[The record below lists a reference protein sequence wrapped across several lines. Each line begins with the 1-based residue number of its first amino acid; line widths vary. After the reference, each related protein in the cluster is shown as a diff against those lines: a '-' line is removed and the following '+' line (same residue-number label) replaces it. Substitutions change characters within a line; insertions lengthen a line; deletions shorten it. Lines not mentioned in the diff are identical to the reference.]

1 MNTKWIQTKEK
12 VSDTAL
18 FSFTKKFTHSGKLIL
33 KISASTRY
41 QLYINGKFA
50 LEGPCQGTAYENY
63 YEEADIS
70 SYLRNGENELRVLV
84 LHVAD
89 NVFTTVFPADR
100 PILWVEGTDENKPVI
115 RSDASWHAHKI
126 SGRDFVRSDF
136 IFIMH
141 SVCPFEHLRETLT
154 ETPVE
159 IEEGN
164 AANLQNDGFDEWGA
178 KGTLCLKK
186 SPLPQMETRAEHP
199 TKICKT
205 TETGYVLDACCYTTA
220 KVRVKVRGTKGDVLR
235 LTYGECFLKSVE
247 GWTLKK
253 GKRDDTSGFIK
264 GPFDVIDLTGEE
276 QEIEFFWYRAFRYI
290 EVSCKDIKNLS
301 IAVTYAPY
309 FYPFDIAA
317 KFSCSDESYNKIW
330 DTSIQTLLCCSHEIF
345 VDCPHF
351 EQQQYDMDSYLEAM
365 YALKISGDTRLVK
378 KAISDLAQ
386 SQQPSG
392 LLRANY
398 PSRMTQII
406 PTFSIYWL
414 MLLHDYYVYSGDSEF
429 VKPYLGTVDKIL
441 WAFHNL
447 LNENGLVSS
456 SHWPFVDWAKT
467 FRGGVPSDG
476 VLSPICVYS
485 MQYSAGLKCAAHL
498 CKLLGREALSK
509 EYMSRKEAL
518 DKAVRIYF
526 RNEEKG
532 YYNDTLTT
540 AAFSQHTAIWAILSE
555 IETGENA
562 VRLARIMMDPK
573 TVSCSFSMGFFLFR
587 ALEKVGMYDLAEANL
602 KGFQTMLDLNCTTWC
617 ENPDDPRSECHG
629 WSASPLYEFTT
640 GILGVKQTG
649 IGYKSIEI
657 NPTPWHL
664 THAEGAVP
672 TPLGI
677 VSVAWKKI
685 DGKIHLS
692 YSAPRGMTVTV
703 GKDVITE

>member
-12 VSDTAL
+12 VCENAL
-18 FSFTKKFTHSGKLIL
+18 FSFRKRFSHSGKLTL

-41 QLYINGKFA
+41 RLFINGKFA

-63 YEEADIS
+63 YEEADVS
-70 SYLRNGENELRVLV
+70 SYLKDGENELSVLV
-84 LHVAD
+84 LHAAD
-89 NVFTTVFPADR
+89 NAFTSVFTADR
-100 PILWVEGTDENKPVI
+100 PILWVEGTEKSKAIVQ
-115 RSDASWHAHKI
+115 SDTSWRAFKI
-126 SGRDFVRSDF
+126 SGRDFAQDK
-136 IFIMH
+136 
-141 SVCPFEHLRETLT
+141 SVMYSVAYFEHLHENVT
-154 ETPVE
+154 ETEVE

-164 AANLQNDGFDEWGA
+164 AANLQNDGFDEWGV

-186 SPLPQMETRAEHP
+186 SPLPQMETRAERP
-199 TKICKT
+199 LTVCKT
-205 TETGYVLDACCYTTA
+205 TENSYVLDAESYTTA

-235 LTYGECFLKSVE
+235 LTYGECFLKTADDWW
-247 GWTLKK
+247 GFKK
-253 GKRDDTSGFIK
+253 GMRDDASGFIK
-264 GPFDVIDLTGEE
+264 GPSDRIDLSGEE

-301 IAVTYAPY
+301 LTVNYAPY
-309 FYPFDIAA
+309 FYPFDITA
-317 KFSCSDESYNKIW
+317 KFSCSDENYNKMW
-330 DTSIQTLLCCSHEIF
+330 DVSINTLLCCSHEIF
-345 VDCPHF
+345 VDCPYF

-392 LLRANY
+392 LLCANY
-398 PSRMTQII
+398 PSRVTQVI

-414 MLLHDYYVYSGDSEF
+414 MLLHDYYIYSGDSEF

-447 LNENGLVSS
+447 LNENGIVSS
-456 SHWPFVDWAKT
+456 SHWPFVDWAET
-467 FRGGVPSDG
+467 FPAGVPSDG

-498 CKLLGREALSK
+498 CKLLGREALSG
-509 EYMSRKEAL
+509 EYLQRKEKL
-518 DKAVRIYF
+518 DKAVRVYF

-555 IETGENA
+555 IETGKNA
-562 VRLARIMMDPK
+562 LRLARIMMDPK

-587 ALEKVGMYDLAEANL
+587 ALEKVGMYDLAEVNL

-649 IGYKSIEI
+649 IGYESIEI

-677 VSVAWKKI
+677 VSVAWKKT

-703 GKDVITE
+703 GKGIIAD